1 MQHSRQPLI
10 RCILPTK
17 RPWMT
22 PGGSSS
28 IVAYSIVSVTWS
40 STHLS
45 LNNILH
51 LLLRLDRWEPG
62 LNQALSGDE
71 RDTTTPEIMAQK
83 LHQLLTGKILTAP
96 SRQHGPL
103 LRSVLRAGW
112 FIADK
117 RVRVSVVLV
126 VSSRHRIVSI

>member
-1 MQHSRQPLI
+1 
-10 RCILPTK
+10 
-17 RPWMT
+17 MT
-22 PGGSSS
+22 
-28 IVAYSIVSVTWS
+28 VAKLCSAAITMSDNTAA
-40 STHLS
+40 
-45 LNNILH
+45 N

-117 RVRVSVVLV
+117 RVRVSVVLA
-126 VSSRHRIVSI
+126 VSSRHWGLMANLPELYRYRLCTFTLNEFYGLVG